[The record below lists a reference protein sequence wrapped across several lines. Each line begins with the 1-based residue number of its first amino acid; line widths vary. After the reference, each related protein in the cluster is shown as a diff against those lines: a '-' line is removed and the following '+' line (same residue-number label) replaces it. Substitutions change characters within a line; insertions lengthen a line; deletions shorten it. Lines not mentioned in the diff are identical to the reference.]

1 MGRLRGNLHTRRIN
15 ISIRIGVVG
24 HYVDRDKQPPYA
36 PRWTLSASAE
46 QTMPMPDNASLVG
59 GARVHYQ
66 SRTLTALE
74 FLPVEEQPGYS
85 LWDFDLTYATA
96 QNRFYVGTYVNN
108 AFNKT
113 ALSFSFGTPFSAF
126 MTGTLQAPRVFGIRT
141 GVHF

>member
-1 MGRLRGNLHTRRIN
+1 MAPPPVPRTRSIAPASSPPTRRA
-15 ISIRIGVVG
+15 G
-24 HYVDRDKQPPYA
+24 PF
-36 PRWTLSASAE
+36 
-46 QTMPMPDNASLVG
+46 
-59 GARVHYQ
+59 RVHYQ
-66 SRTLTALE
+66 SQTLTALE

-96 QNRFYVGTYVNN
+96 QNRFYVGAYVDN